1 MDLSRFSIDAALSSA
16 ADASNAYR
24 SIFYERLLANL
35 FENDENLF
43 VRTDI
48 KKERAQIF
56 TFPAL
61 YWLSRSERPAVG
73 GKALYLCQDEETAAT
88 ACAAAIQMAESLEG
102 MTKPVLLDPD
112 NAKSDETRDASLLVA
127 SIQKFAEFMTTGSF
141 KPRDF
146 GFIIA
151 DQADLLAELP
161 GEFMRK
167 IQSSLLPSW
176 ERKSLVIANR
186 HTPRAKSFAWDFSDN
201 PKELKLGESMA
212 LAGTKAADT
221 RKIEEA
227 DKIRFLLHLL
237 LESENH
243 QLCVFCNLKSTAIEL
258 SARLVLNGVAS
269 DYIAGNLNPDR
280 KNQIVT
286 KALTWNGQGRETA
299 AVEPEAM
306 TISPAIQPLSA
317 KSSRFPTDSFI
328 LVLTDDGAKGLNRP
342 EFSSVVNYDMP
353 LEPELYFDRLAFLD
367 REKES
372 TLLYNLVCERYIYGV
387 PAIEQM
393 IQKPLAPQTLDP
405 SLVLP
410 EDLSAGKEIHLPERR
425 FNRWDDRRGHENRT
439 GRSERTD
446 RGYRRDD
453 RPGIERDGRRHDSR
467 GSEPLVR
474 HEDKPSPEPR
484 NPYSMSM
491 EERLALYKKRYGKAV
506 QSGSSGWDEKP
517 RSAGEQQA
525 RQKADP
531 RTRPIDNPQPTPAA
545 DSPAQSSQAE
555 REDSPQNPGGIFSK
569 LQNLFGAR
577 KE

>member
-16 ADASNAYR
+16 ADASCAYR
-24 SIFYERLLANL
+24 SVFYERLLANL

-61 YWLSRSERPAVG
+61 YWLSRSERPAVS
-73 GKALYLCQDEETAAT
+73 GKALYLCHDEEAAAT
-88 ACAAAIQMAESLEG
+88 ACAAAVQMAESLEG
-102 MTKPVLLDPD
+102 MTKPVLLDAD
-112 NAKSDETRDASLLVA
+112 NAGSDETRDTSFLVA
-127 SIQKFAEFMTTGSF
+127 SIQKFADFMTIGSF

-151 DQADLLAELP
+151 DQAELLAELP

-167 IQSSLLPSW
+167 IQGSLLPSW
-176 ERKSLVIANR
+176 ERKSLVIANK

-201 PKELKLGESMA
+201 PKELKLGEAMGS
-212 LAGTKAADT
+212 AGTKTAVS
-221 RKIEEA
+221 RRIEEA
-227 DKIRFLLHLL
+227 DKIRVLLHLL

-269 DYIAGNLNPDR
+269 DYIAGNLNLDR

-286 KALTWNGQGRETA
+286 KALTWNERGGEAA
-299 AVEPEAM
+299 AVEPESM
-306 TISPAIQPLSA
+306 TVSPATQPPA
-317 KSSRFPTDSFI
+317 VKASRFPADSFI

-372 TLLYNLVCERYIYGV
+372 TLLYNLVCERYIYGL
-387 PAIEQM
+387 PAIERM
-393 IQKPLAPQTLDP
+393 IQKSLAPQPIDP
-405 SLVLP
+405 ELALP
-410 EDLSAGKEIHLPERR
+410 EDLSAGKEIPMPERR
-425 FNRWDDRRGHENRT
+425 FNRRDDHRGHEGRT
-439 GRSERTD
+439 GRSGRTD
-446 RGYRRDD
+446 RGYRQDD
-453 RPGIERDGRRHDSR
+453 RRGDGRDARPEVRRDARRDGRQDDSRTDTR
-467 GSEPLVR
+467 GSEPFVR
-474 HEDKPSPEPR
+474 HEAKPSPEPQ
-484 NPYSMSM
+484 NPYAMTM

-506 QSGSSGWDEKP
+506 RSESQTKSPEPLKKTATEAPAEKIP
-517 RSAGEQQA
+517 V
-525 RQKADP
+525 
-531 RTRPIDNPQPTPAA
+531 
-545 DSPAQSSQAE
+545 E
-555 REDSPQNPGGIFSK
+555 REDSAQNSGGILGK
-569 LQNLFGAR
+569 LQNLFSTR